1 MNNKPPGYGDT
12 LGSFGYSY
20 LKKYGWQNNTPLSPN
35 AIIEPLFQLK
45 GFFDEKPVTYL
56 RKVFTEK
63 DKRKFT
69 LCNEIYDLTFED
81 IDTITKPSQYQPK
94 VQYFKLGSHDGP
106 LLKQIGDR
114 IQEIRLWKTSDE

>member
-1 MNNKPPGYGDT
+1 MENKPNGSKDT
-12 LGSFGYSY
+12 FGQRY

-114 IQEIRLWKTSDE
+114 IQELRL